1 MISRRQS
8 TAIVATPISRY
19 VRALGSLCVPTA
31 LLSMMSCA
39 LVLAAMM
46 VLGLAARAPVKM
58 ERMKL
63 MVGDGWVGGWMGG
76 LKGDV
81 DVDVCLD
88 SGRCDV
94 IPKSLDD
101 VIIAGLDSAR

>member
-1 MISRRQS
+1 
-8 TAIVATPISRY
+8 
-19 VRALGSLCVPTA
+19 
-31 LLSMMSCA
+31 
-39 LVLAAMM
+39 
-46 VLGLAARAPVKM
+46 
-58 ERMKL
+58 